1 MRKFCK
7 SRNAPLFSG
16 ARYGMIILS
25 LAYEVYVFSPKYNIP
40 ESIGKRVWNT
50 MNREYTEKLFD
61 YLPVEYR
68 QKILRSKIKG
78 SIPGFRRL
86 NLAPLAILKNTLK
99 SNEKIA
105 IQFLNAVADLYGCSS
120 EQYADEHQFPE
131 LSYTNFWGLF
141 ARTCE
146 TLDNSPESCKIL
158 EDMMQR
164 YEQLATADLPNGT
177 GEAATPPAVS
187 ENLDPEAA
195 DRQTCGQPNTDA
207 AEKKEVY
214 MPDFTQYIGYVQETN
229 GYYNFWPVCVVCNGS
244 IEPFKTSQE
253 EFPELGNVNLSS
265 TPWDYVRKRCS
276 NGEILVITL
285 SSSDLIENI
294 RQDGY
299 FQRTNYKIN
308 FNQLERDGQIKRLKD
323 IGMYPVLH
331 PLAPIDFTKKAIAVK
346 EKYVDTKDLCLIEES
361 NILYGP
367 YQVSVD
373 EDNQAWV
380 NINSAKGSIVTG
392 FCSKN
397 GKIDYTEIDIDIPGY
412 PHIIT
417 YNICLDENFIS
428 QSIDKITDQDLL
440 QIFQRSLSERKDSE
454 AFQITSAS
462 VERYAASA
470 FYGLPDNII
479 AKRVQRLKALLEDQF
494 RQEEVQKEVAEF
506 VSDLLYKFGDSEY
519 FSNLLERIL
528 DNSNLAQKI
537 QSFAITKQ
545 RVSDMQQQYEEI
557 KRKCDQERTRLDTE
571 ARDREAQISAMA
583 ENTSETIRELT
594 SQKDRLLQEVEQ
606 LKSQKAGLETVIE
619 LDHERER
626 LEIINDSLRDTERKL
641 RAKGDEAVTVLQ
653 KKLQQATTN
662 AVDTAFEGRIADQI
676 FQAAAGWNKNNQD
689 EILKRIASQLV
700 DTQRTYVLVG
710 DELVEYLL
718 ASVKRYRPAYTRNE
732 ILNIFISLS
741 QNFLTVFSGEP
752 GTGKTSI
759 CNIVAHI
766 LGTSQVPTFAQ
777 GGEGV
782 ELSRYVPISIERGWT
797 SKRDFIGYYNPLSQ
811 SFEQANKHLYDGLR
825 LLDAEGERSRY
836 PYIVLLDEAN
846 LSPIEYYWA
855 DFMNVCDSDSRF
867 NKITLGNDIQLKIPP
882 TLRFV
887 ATINNDDTTE
897 RLSPRLIDRATLI
910 RLPDVP
916 YKKIEDEDLTDTSF
930 VNPVEWSALQAVFAP
945 DTSLELD
952 TMPSE
957 IYKDICIL
965 FRENMKLSVSP
976 RVDRAIRRY
985 WAAAKNLF
993 ESESGNDTTIVAL
1006 DYAVAQKLLPK
1017 INGSG
1022 KAYSEFLSK
1031 FQELCEKSN
1040 LEKSR
1045 RLLTNIIKRGETS
1058 MGYYQYF

>member
-1 MRKFCK
+1 
-7 SRNAPLFSG
+7 
-16 ARYGMIILS
+16 
-25 LAYEVYVFSPKYNIP
+25 
-40 ESIGKRVWNT
+40 
-50 MNREYTEKLFD
+50 MNREYTD
-61 YLPVEYR
+61 YLLDHLPADQR
-68 QKILRSKIKG
+68 KKILRNIKNCTIPGYRPGKLDSAPLGKVKG
-78 SIPGFRRL
+78 S
-86 NLAPLAILKNTLK
+86 LK
-99 SNEKIA
+99 SNRKFA
-105 IQFLNAVADLYGCSS
+105 TQFLVAIEDMYNCSS
-120 EQYADEHQFPE
+120 EPYTDEERVPKLTSE
-131 LSYTNFWGLF
+131 NFWGLF
-141 ARTCE
+141 AWKCK
-146 TLDNSPESCKIL
+146 TLDDSPESCEIL
-158 EDMMQR
+158 EAMVQEYGKLITSDSPNSAEDVATSLGIFETL
-164 YEQLATADLPNGT
+164 EQGDSEVVDNKIHEPPNIGFATQEEDHM
-177 GEAATPPAVS
+177 S
-187 ENLDPEAA
+187 E
-195 DRQTCGQPNTDA
+195 
-207 AEKKEVY
+207 
-214 MPDFTQYIGYVQETN
+214 FTQYIGYVQETN
-229 GYYNFWPVCVVCNGS
+229 GYYNYWPVCVVRAGS
-244 IEPFKTSQE
+244 IERFDEGQE
-253 EFPELGNVNLSS
+253 VFPELGNVNLSS
-265 TPWDYVRKRCS
+265 TPWDYVRRKCS

-299 FQRTNYKIN
+299 FQRPNYKVN
-308 FNQLERDGQIKRLKD
+308 FNQLERDGRIKRLKD

-331 PLAPIDFTKKAIAVK
+331 PLAPIDFAKKSIAVK

-373 EDNQAWV
+373 EDDQTWV

-417 YNICLDENFIS
+417 YNICLDENFVR

-470 FYGLPDNII
+470 FYGLPDDII
-479 AKRVQRLKALLEDQF
+479 ANRVQRLKALLEDQF
-494 RQEEVQKEVAEF
+494 KQEEVQKEVAEF

-700 DTQRTYVLVG
+700 DTQRTDVLVG

-718 ASVKRYRPAYTRNE
+718 ASVTRYRPTYTRNE
-732 ILNIFISLS
+732 ILN
-741 QNFLTVFSGEP
+741 
-752 GTGKTSI
+752 
-759 CNIVAHI
+759 
-766 LGTSQVPTFAQ
+766 
-777 GGEGV
+777 
-782 ELSRYVPISIERGWT
+782 R
-797 SKRDFIGYYNPLSQ
+797 
-811 SFEQANKHLYDGLR
+811 
-825 LLDAEGERSRY
+825 
-836 PYIVLLDEAN
+836 
-846 LSPIEYYWA
+846 
-855 DFMNVCDSDSRF
+855 
-867 NKITLGNDIQLKIPP
+867 
-882 TLRFV
+882 
-887 ATINNDDTTE
+887 
-897 RLSPRLIDRATLI
+897 
-910 RLPDVP
+910 
-916 YKKIEDEDLTDTSF
+916 
-930 VNPVEWSALQAVFAP
+930 PVRKFCVKG
-945 DTSLELD
+945 D
-952 TMPSE
+952 
-957 IYKDICIL
+957 
-965 FRENMKLSVSP
+965 KL
-976 RVDRAIRRY
+976 
-985 WAAAKNLF
+985 
-993 ESESGNDTTIVAL
+993 
-1006 DYAVAQKLLPK
+1006 
-1017 INGSG
+1017 
-1022 KAYSEFLSK
+1022 
-1031 FQELCEKSN
+1031 
-1040 LEKSR
+1040 
-1045 RLLTNIIKRGETS
+1045 
-1058 MGYYQYF
+1058 